1 MEATF
6 FIQGRKI
13 SEEDIWFI
21 RRLISENPDLH
32 RKDLSIKLAEL
43 WNWRN
48 ACGKLKDMSCRNF
61 MLKLHR
67 QGRIVL
73 PAPLRPPIIRKKS
86 FPEQPHS
93 KLPIVCFLKE
103 LLPLQIKLTTP
114 SYKQHPLFRS
124 LLSKYH
130 YLDYHRPIGE
140 NIGYLV
146 YDNSNRPLAC
156 LLFGAAAWR
165 TAPRDSFIG
174 WSSETRVSNLQFIAN
189 NSRFLILPWV
199 KVPCLASY
207 LLGAISRRISKD
219 WICKYNH
226 PVYLLETFVE
236 KHRFHGTCYKA
247 ANWIYL
253 GDTKGRTRNDINN
266 ERKAP
271 VKEIYVYPL
280 KCNFKKFLKEDKLYE
295 GAYTITSE

>member
-1 MEATF
+1 MKATI
-6 FIQGRKI
+6 FIQGRET
-13 SEEDIWFI
+13 SEEDIWFV
-21 RRLISENPDLH
+21 RRLINDNPGLH
-32 RKDLSIKLAEL
+32 RKGLSVKLAKL
-43 WNWRN
+43 WNWRD
-48 ACGKLKDMSCRNF
+48 ARWQLKDMACRSF

-73 PAPLRPPIIRKKS
+73 PASLRPPVVRKKS
-86 FPEQPHS
+86 FPEVPHS
-93 KLPIVCFLKE
+93 KLPIACFLQE
-103 LLPLQIKLTTP
+103 LLPLQIKLISP
-114 SYKQHPLFRS
+114 SYKQYPFFRY

-130 YLDYHRPIGE
+130 YLDYCGPVGK
-140 NIGYLV
+140 NVGYLV
-146 YDNSNRPLAC
+146 YDNNNRPLAC

-165 TAPRDSFIG
+165 TVPRDSFIG
-174 WSSETRVSNLQFIAN
+174 WSSETRAANLQFIAN

-226 PVYLLETFVE
+226 PVYLLETFVQ
-236 KHRFHGTCYKA
+236 KHRFKGTCYKA

-253 GDTKGRTRNDINN
+253 GDTKGRTRNDRNN
-266 ERKAP
+266 EQKAP

-280 KCNFKKFLKEDKLYE
+280 ERHFKKFLKEE
-295 GAYTITSE
+295 NAI

>member
-1 MEATF
+1 MKATT
-6 FIQGRKI
+6 FIQGRET
-13 SEEDIWFI
+13 SEEDIEFVQK
-21 RRLISENPDLH
+21 LIKENPELH
-32 RKDLSIKLAEL
+32 RKGLSIDLAKL
-43 WNWRN
+43 WNWRDVN
-48 ACGKLKDMSCRNF
+48 GQLKDMACRSF

-73 PAPLRPPIIRKKS
+73 PMPLRPPIIRKKTFS
-86 FPEQPHS
+86 SIPHS
-93 KLPIVCFLKE
+93 NVPIICFLKE
-103 LLPLQIKLTTP
+103 LQPLQIKMISP
-114 SYKQHPLFRS
+114 SCELSPLFRY

-130 YLDYHRPIGE
+130 YLDYRGPVGK

-146 YDNSNRPLAC
+146 YDNQSRPVAC
-156 LLFGAAAWR
+156 LLFGASAWQ
-165 TAPRDSFIG
+165 TSPRDTFIG
-174 WSSETRVSNLQFIAN
+174 WSSERRAANLQFIIN

-219 WICKYNH
+219 WIVKYNH

-236 KHRFHGTCYKA
+236 KQRFKGTCYKA

-253 GDTKGRTRNDINN
+253 GDTKGRTRNNKKN
-266 ERKAP
+266 EQKAP

-280 KCNFKKFLKEDKLYE
+280 KRHFRKYLKEE
-295 GAYTITSE
+295 MAI